1 MAADE
6 AILESVGAGDAP
18 PTLRLYAWEPACLSL
33 GFSQSHA
40 DADLVRLAAHGW
52 GWVRRPTG
60 GKAILHTDELTY
72 SLSLPAD
79 HPLAAQ
85 SIVES
90 YREISRALMHA
101 LTVLGAA
108 THSERRPADSPKAS
122 GAVCFEVPSHYE
134 ITVEGR
140 KLVGSA
146 QVRRKAGL
154 LQHGT
159 LPLTGDLARICDAL
173 AYPDDAQ
180 REAAR
185 ATVHQRA
192 LTLSEALQR
201 VVTWDEAAQ
210 AVVGGFAQVFEVE
223 WVSAAGLTPAEAERA
238 QQLVDEKHRS
248 PVYLSAR

>member
-1 MAADE
+1 
-6 AILESVGAGDAP
+6 
-18 PTLRLYAWEPACLSL
+18 

-146 QVRRKAGL
+146 QVR
-154 LQHGT
+154 
-159 LPLTGDLARICDAL
+159 P
-173 AYPDDAQ
+173 
-180 REAAR
+180 
-185 ATVHQRA
+185 AT
-192 LTLSEALQR
+192 SPE
-201 VVTWDEAAQ
+201 
-210 AVVGGFAQVFEVE
+210 
-223 WVSAAGLTPAEAERA
+223 SATRWPTPTT
-238 QQLVDEKHRS
+238 
-248 PVYLSAR
+248 PSARPPAPPSTNAP